1 MGWAVLSQRRL
12 LAEGDPEHGQAAA
25 WLGRGRRDDEIV
37 ERIGHLQECVD
48 HMILVMS
55 QATPARDDAVCVG
68 VCVCVCQ
75 RERERE
81 SVCVC
86 VHMYITYTHTYQRRR
101 RRVHTSREA
110 RPGALRLELHGRAW
124 SIWGGMPVE
133 RTMCARWGRA
143 SRPCTKI
150 KR

>member
-25 WLGRGRRDDEIV
+25 WLGGGRRDDEIV

-81 SVCVC
+81 RACACV
-86 VHMYITYTHTYQRRR
+86 YI
-101 RRVHTSREA
+101 
-110 RPGALRLELHGRAW
+110 
-124 SIWGGMPVE
+124 
-133 RTMCARWGRA
+133 
-143 SRPCTKI
+143 CT
-150 KR
+150 

>member
-81 SVCVC
+81 SACACV
-86 VHMYITYTHTYQRRR
+86 YI
-101 RRVHTSREA
+101 
-110 RPGALRLELHGRAW
+110 
-124 SIWGGMPVE
+124 
-133 RTMCARWGRA
+133 
-143 SRPCTKI
+143 CT
-150 KR
+150 